1 MSFVMRKNVQLS
13 NIMKQFKF
21 RFIFCPF
28 PEAFGLFINLNL
40 ECISAKSKMVLHIS
54 ALEKQILVTLFWIL
68 INNIN
73 YVIEYAWAL
82 ICDYNKCQG
91 VCCLLV
97 IIIVF
102 AFCCCGHLIFALYHQ
117 ERVHFTINFYS
128 GACFHCVR
136 TS

>member
-1 MSFVMRKNVQLS
+1 MSFVTRKYIQLS
-13 NIMKQFKF
+13 NIVKQFKF
-21 RFIFCPF
+21 RFLFCPF

-40 ECISAKSKMVLHIS
+40 DCISAKSKMVLHIS
-54 ALEKQILVTLFWIL
+54 ALEKQILVIYFWIL

-102 AFCCCGHLIFALYHQ
+102 AFCCCGNYLCPPSSG
-117 ERVHFTINFYS
+117 ECSFYYKFLFWCMFS
-128 GACFHCVR
+128 LC
-136 TS
+136 